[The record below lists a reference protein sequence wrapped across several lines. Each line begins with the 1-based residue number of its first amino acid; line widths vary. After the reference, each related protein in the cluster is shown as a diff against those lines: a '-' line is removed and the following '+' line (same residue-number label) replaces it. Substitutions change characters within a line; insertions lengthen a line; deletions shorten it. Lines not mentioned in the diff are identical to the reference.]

1 MLLSCAPAHPV
12 TSQGELGE
20 QIESGFEDGKDLMVT
35 IVSAMGE
42 EQAISFKVRGVL
54 RQRWRAVGRRPWSGR
69 EQSRAS
75 AGRAGTKEH
84 PCGLEMQDRCAVLWS
99 CLLLASITDMA
110 LSRSTGG
117 WPRQVNMPSLASDTS
132 HAEEKTHV

>member
-1 MLLSCAPAHPV
+1 VLLSCAPAHPV

-42 EQAISFKVRGVL
+42 EQAISFKVRGMMQAETERRRLAAQERKGIAGCQSELGWVL
-54 RQRWRAVGRRPWSGR
+54 DCTFADWNA
-69 EQSRAS
+69 
-75 AGRAGTKEH
+75 
-84 PCGLEMQDRCAVLWS
+84 RCAVLWS
-99 CLLLASITDMA
+99 CLLFASITD
-110 LSRSTGG
+110 LTLYRSTGG

-132 HAEEKTHV
+132 HAEEKMHV